1 MPRVTNVSHFM
12 RVNNN
17 SNSPSGSLHVIQ
29 GKGAWVIA
37 EITADN
43 SYFYMITGYIKLIYR
58 ECRDILY
65 MVIEN
70 DSFSAQVRI
79 VWGSD
84 APY

>member
-17 SNSPSGSLHVIQ
+17 SHSCSLHVIQ
-29 GKGAWVIA
+29 GKGARVIA

-43 SYFYMITGYIKLIYR
+43 SYFYMITGYIKLIYPER
-58 ECRDILY
+58 RDILY

-70 DSFSAQVRI
+70 DSFSAHVRI